1 MAVGKVSTF
10 NRRNNRYTNSYG
22 QMYVHES
29 VVPKTETLPKKSW
42 EMKPEHDVTTSRQVR
57 KNRKRARNISPA
69 YAAFLTGAAV
79 FAVFICVM
87 FLKLQTEIV
96 NRSEN
101 ITALQEELAELTE
114 ENDTAYQAAEDSVNI
129 EEVRARAI
137 YELGMVYEAQG
148 SVVEYTG
155 PENDSVTQY
164 SAIPEDGVLAKSRDV
179 SE

>member
-1 MAVGKVSTF
+1 MAA
-10 NRRNNRYTNSYG
+10 RRIATYGRKNNNRINRSG
-22 QMYVHES
+22 QMYVYGS
-29 VVPKTETLPKKSW
+29 AVPQPEVSPGKVW
-42 EMKPEHDVTTSRQVR
+42 EREPGRDVTTSRQVR
-57 KNRKRARNISPA
+57 KNRKRARSISPA

-101 ITALQEELAELTE
+101 ITALQEELADLTE
-114 ENDTAYQAAEDSVNI
+114 ENDTAYQAAEDSVNL
-129 EEVRARAI
+129 EEVRAKAI
-137 YELGMVYEAQG
+137 NELGMVYAAQG

-155 PENDSVTQY
+155 PESDSVTKY
-164 SAIPEDGVLAKSRDV
+164 SDIPEDGVLAKSRDM